1 MLSNRFSEWNPSLW
15 KISCKTHHFSKYIGR
30 IFEVVQPRNLVRPNN
45 ISILNFYF
53 HLWMATELIML
64 WSLEMVNIFAIAG
77 TPRPSS
83 EIIIPLQPFITSSA
97 VGNCLVPSLFLR
109 FTNSISLSCL
119 SLFLVFT
126 RNIDNFGEFGLVLAS
141 VSAISLFKKRMFCN
155 IFWVM
160 YIGVLRCNFAVTL
173 KNFFHMH
180 YYYSFYALF
189 LYVKK
194 HHKRVKL
201 KQQLVVWTLCANLY
215 VD

>member
-1 MLSNRFSEWNPSLW
+1 MLSNRFSERNSSLW
-15 KISCKTHHFSKYIGR
+15 IISCKTQHFSKYIGR
-30 IFEVVQPRNLVRPNN
+30 VFEVVQHRNLVRPNN

-109 FTNSISLSCL
+109 FTNSISSLSCL
-119 SLFLVFT
+119 RLFLVFT

-155 IFWVM
+155 IFELCTSV
-160 YIGVLRCNFAVTL
+160 YLGVILRL
-173 KNFFHMH
+173 
-180 YYYSFYALF
+180 L
-189 LYVKK
+189 
-194 HHKRVKL
+194 
-201 KQQLVVWTLCANLY
+201 
-215 VD
+215 

>member
-30 IFEVVQPRNLVRPNN
+30 VFEVVQHRNLVRANN
-45 ISILNFYF
+45 ISSILNFYF

-109 FTNSISLSCL
+109 FTNSISLLSCL
-119 SLFLVFT
+119 RLFLVFT
-126 RNIDNFGEFGLVLAS
+126 RNIDNFWEFGLVLAS

-155 IFWVM
+155 IFELCTSV
-160 YIGVLRCNFAVTL
+160 YLGVILRL
-173 KNFFHMH
+173 
-180 YYYSFYALF
+180 L
-189 LYVKK
+189 
-194 HHKRVKL
+194 
-201 KQQLVVWTLCANLY
+201 
-215 VD
+215 